1 MPYPHLKVNMNVL
14 FLTLFRISE
23 INERNIYA
31 DQMRKFSDE
40 GHKVYIVTPTERK
53 FRERTALTVVD
64 GISILKVK
72 TLNIQQSSLIEKGL
86 GTLLIGFNFTRAVTK
101 YFQGVKF
108 DLILYSTPPITL
120 TRLIRRIKKRN
131 NAATY
136 LLLKDI
142 FPQNAV
148 DIGLIKKNGFLHR
161 YFRRKEKKLYKV
173 SDYIGTM
180 SPANTRYLIKHNPD
194 LVSSKVEVC
203 PTSIEVID
211 NLIDAEEKEKI
222 RLEYKIPPGATV
234 FIYGG
239 NLGKPQGIGF
249 LLEVIESNCS
259 QRGVFFVV
267 AGSGTEYPAVKAW
280 FDRRNP
286 TNAVLLPNLPKEEY
300 DRLVQS
306 CDVGMIF
313 LDRRF
318 TIPNYPSR
326 LLSYLEYKMPVIAAT
341 DPNTDV
347 GLIARENEYGFWS
360 LSGDLEN
367 MNRNIASLA
376 SNKDLQY
383 RMGENG
389 HKFLKANYT
398 VDHTYKI
405 IMRHFSDK
413 QS

>member
-1 MPYPHLKVNMNVL
+1 
-14 FLTLFRISE
+14 
-23 INERNIYA
+23 
-31 DQMRKFSDE
+31 MRKFSEE
-40 GHKVYIVTPTERK
+40 GHKVYIVTPTERR
-53 FRERTALTVVD
+53 FRERTALSEVD

-72 TLNIQQSSLIEKGL
+72 TLNIQQSNLVEKGL
-86 GTLLIGFNFTRAVTK
+86 GTLLIGSNYAKAVSK
-101 YFQGVKF
+101 YFRGVKF

-120 TRLIRRIKKRN
+120 TELIKRIKKRN

-148 DIGLIKKNGFLHR
+148 DIGLIKQDGFLHK
-161 YFRRKEKKLYKV
+161 YFRRKEKKLYQV

-180 SPANTRYLIKHNPD
+180 SPANANYLIRHNPD
-194 LVSSKVEVC
+194 LNSAKVEVC
-203 PTSIEVID
+203 PTSIEVLS
-211 NLIDAEEKEKI
+211 NFIDAAEKNRI
-222 RLEYKIPPGATV
+222 RVKYEIPPETTV

-239 NLGKPQGIGF
+239 NLGKPQGIDF
-249 LLEVIESNCS
+249 LLEVIESNRDRS
-259 QRGVFFVV
+259 GVFFII
-267 AGSGTEYPAVKAW
+267 AGSGTEFPVVKAW
-280 FDRRNP
+280 FDKRNP
-286 TNAVLLPNLPKEEY
+286 TNAVLIPILPREEY

-347 GLIARENEYGFWS
+347 GVIAQENDYGFWS
-360 LSGDLEN
+360 ISGDMESI
-367 MNRNIASLA
+367 NRNIAVLA
-376 SNKDLQY
+376 DNKDLVH

-398 VDHTYKI
+398 VDHTYRI

-413 QS
+413 HS

>member
-1 MPYPHLKVNMNVL
+1 MNIL
-14 FLTLFRISE
+14 FLTLFRINE

-31 DQMRKFSDE
+31 DQMRKFSEE
-40 GHKVYIVTPTERK
+40 GHKVYIVTPTERR
-53 FRERTALTVVD
+53 FREMTALSQVD

-72 TLNIQQSSLIEKGL
+72 TLNIQQSNLVEKGL
-86 GTLLIGFNFTRAVTK
+86 GTLLIGSNYARAVSK

-120 TRLIRRIKKRN
+120 TELIKRIKKRN

-148 DIGLIKKNGFLHR
+148 DIGLIKQDGFLHK
-161 YFRRKEKKLYKV
+161 YFRGKEKKLYQV

-180 SPANTRYLIKHNPD
+180 SPANANYLIRHNPD
-194 LVSSKVEVC
+194 LNSAKVEVC
-203 PTSIEVID
+203 PTSIEVI
-211 NLIDAEEKEKI
+211 NSFIDTAEKNRI
-222 RLEYKIPPGATV
+222 RGKYKIPPETTV

-239 NLGKPQGIGF
+239 NLGKPQGIDF
-249 LLEVIESNCS
+249 LLEVIESN
-259 QRGVFFVV
+259 RDRTGVFFIV
-267 AGSGTEYPAVKAW
+267 AGSGTEFPVVKAW
-280 FDRRNP
+280 FDKRNP
-286 TNAVLLPNLPKEEY
+286 TNAVLLPILPREEY
-300 DRLVQS
+300 DLLVQS

-347 GLIARENEYGFWS
+347 GVIAQENGFGFWS
-360 LSGDLEN
+360 ISGDMESI
-367 MNRNIASLA
+367 NRNIAVLA
-376 SNKDLQY
+376 NSKDLVH
-383 RMGENG
+383 RMGLNG

-398 VDHTYKI
+398 VDHTYRI

-413 QS
+413 HS